1 MMIDRRKNAFAYGAL
16 IVLQS
21 IAVAF
26 LLRIIFPIFY
36 SVVSHLGERQQVPVS
51 TLLVILEVALVLQV
65 SYWARMRWVEVRA
78 PFRSVFV
85 SHLLSFAARLAF
97 LFGGVLFSTIF
108 FRHLPE
114 SNSLPPLGQS
124 LLQGALILL
133 VLFGFFCYSVE
144 LERLA
149 KAIEDPPET

>member
-1 MMIDRRKNAFAYGAL
+1 MIDRTRNAFAYGAL

-21 IAVAF
+21 LAVAF
-26 LLRIIFPIFY
+26 LLRTIFPIFY
-36 SVVSHLGERQQVPVS
+36 YVVTHLGERQELPVS
-51 TLLVILEVALVLQV
+51 TLLLILAASLVLQA
-65 SYWARMRWVEVRA
+65 SYWTRLRWVEVPS
-78 PFRSVFV
+78 PFRSTLL
-85 SHLLSFAARLAF
+85 SHMLSFAARLAF

-114 SNSLPPLGQS
+114 TEALPPLGQAV
-124 LLQGALILL
+124 LHGALILL

-149 KAIEDPPET
+149 KAIEDPT

>member
-1 MMIDRRKNAFAYGAL
+1 MADRTRNAIAYTAL
-16 IVLQS
+16 LALQS
-21 IAVAF
+21 LAVT
-26 LLRIIFPIFY
+26 LLLWVIFPIFY
-36 SVVSHLGERQQVPVS
+36 SVVTHLGERQQVPVS
-51 TLLVILEVALVLQV
+51 TLLVILVVGLLLQA
-65 SYWARMRWVEVRA
+65 SYWARMRWVTVAA
-78 PFRSVFV
+78 PFQSVV
-85 SHLLSFAARLAF
+85 ASHLLSFVARLAF

-114 SNSLPPLGQS
+114 SNTLPPLGHS
-124 LLQGALILL
+124 ILQGALILL